1 MIARQAQPAQRPWS
15 QGSKLDQMR
24 PKHLITQERRLRE
37 RISDGSLAVAFKG
50 TTHTAA
56 NWSLGG
62 FVIEGYRGSLTPGA
76 LLSIDAVGKAGGELT
91 KVKVRARVVRKNA
104 RKQSLAV
111 SFLDLDSCAYGVLH
125 EVMSERMRLLK
136 SDTFL

>member
-1 MIARQAQPAQRPWS
+1 MIARQEQTAQPSWLEGETP
-15 QGSKLDQMR
+15 DQAR
-24 PKHLITQERRLRE
+24 PKRFITQERRLRE
-37 RISDGSLAVAFKG
+37 RVSDASLAVAFKG
-50 TTHTAA
+50 ATHTAA

-91 KVKVRARVVRKNA
+91 KVKVRARVVRANA

-111 SFLDLDSCAYGVLH
+111 SFLTLDSRAYSVLH
-125 EVMSERMRLLK
+125 DVMSERMRLLSTK
-136 SDTFL
+136 TID